1 MSSISKIDRIIKE
14 INSSFE
20 VREDNG
26 LLFLDGKT
34 DNYDEIVL
42 AGKEAITSDHYG
54 VINDIRLENEKE
66 IEEDDEILDY
76 SLDNLYVDC
85 LVIGGGVIG
94 SAILREL
101 SKYKL
106 NSILIDKESD
116 IIEHQSGSSNGIIDS
131 GLTIKSKTLKALYT
145 VRGNKMFDKL
155 SEELEV
161 PFERNG
167 HLILLKNRFEKIFYS
182 KLFVNAKKRHIP
194 GIKLINRKT
203 LLSIE
208 SEAPKWANYAIYIPT
223 GGSINPYKF
232 TIALAENAVE
242 NGALVFLNTKCLSM
256 DVSNNIIES
265 VKTNRGTIFPKV
277 VINATGTYSDK
288 IAEMAKDRTFTIHPV
303 KSTNLVL
310 DKKVSYIAE
319 KTSFIKSP
327 ITVIRDENDTKK
339 VGVIRGV
346 RKLLKQERKYMYE
359 ELSTIHSTSGN
370 VIIGPAIIETPKRDD
385 YNTDVSIIPQIIEE
399 QRKVSPK
406 LKKSDVISY
415 YSATRASTYEDDFV
429 IRKGIFTENIFEAC
443 GIDYP
448 GLTASP
454 AIGED
459 IASMVIN
466 YLKEKGYKILP
477 NKLFNPHHSSIKPI
491 KDYPRSLR
499 DKLIKSNPKYGIIVC
514 KCEEISL
521 GEIENCLSSPIP
533 VYTLDAIKK
542 RIGAGSGKCQGSIC
556 SALIQD
562 AIAKKK
568 RTSILNIK
576 KSSNESVVLFEKI
589 GDNKHE

>member
-42 AGKEAITSDHYG
+42 AGREAVTSDHYG
-54 VINDIRLENEKE
+54 VINDIRLEGEKE
-66 IEEDDEILDY
+66 IEENDEILDY
-76 SLDNLYVDC
+76 SLDNLHVDC

-116 IIEHQSGSSNGIIDS
+116 IIEHQSGNSNGIIDS

-208 SEAPKWANYAIYIPT
+208 SEAPKWANYAIYIPS

-256 DVSNNIIES
+256 DVSNNIIKS

-277 VINATGTYSDK
+277 VINATGIYSDK

-370 VIIGPAIIETPKRDD
+370 VIIGPAIIETPKRED
-385 YNTDVSIIPQIIEE
+385 YSSDVSIISQIIEE

-521 GEIENCLSSPIP
+521 GEIESCLSSPIP

-556 SALIQD
+556 SPLIQD
-562 AIAKKK
+562 AIARKK

-589 GDNKHE
+589 EDNKHE

>member
-556 SALIQD
+556 SALIQY

>member
-1 MSSISKIDRIIKE
+1 
-14 INSSFE
+14 
-20 VREDNG
+20 
-26 LLFLDGKT
+26 
-34 DNYDEIVL
+34 
-42 AGKEAITSDHYG
+42 
-54 VINDIRLENEKE
+54 
-66 IEEDDEILDY
+66 
-76 SLDNLYVDC
+76 
-85 LVIGGGVIG
+85 
-94 SAILREL
+94 
-101 SKYKL
+101 
-106 NSILIDKESD
+106 
-116 IIEHQSGSSNGIIDS
+116 
-131 GLTIKSKTLKALYT
+131 
-145 VRGNKMFDKL
+145 MFDKL

-499 DKLIKSNPKYGIIVC
+499 DKLIKSNPK
-514 KCEEISL
+514 
-521 GEIENCLSSPIP
+521 
-533 VYTLDAIKK
+533 
-542 RIGAGSGKCQGSIC
+542 
-556 SALIQD
+556 
-562 AIAKKK
+562 
-568 RTSILNIK
+568 
-576 KSSNESVVLFEKI
+576 
-589 GDNKHE
+589 